1 MRRTITVGVLIFVCF
16 LLQSSVFTR
25 LDLGG
30 ITPNLLIVLTASFGV
45 MRGEKEGMFIGF
57 VCGLLM
63 DIFFAEYMGLYSLV
77 YLYIGFFNG
86 KFKKIFYPDDIKLP
100 ITLIIF
106 SDLVYGLACYI
117 SFLLRGKFHFG
128 YYFLNVIL
136 PEIVYTIII
145 TIALYPLILIIN
157 KKLDNYEKGRAKKF
171 V

>member
-1 MRRTITVGVLIFVCF
+1 MRRTITLALLIFVCF

-25 LDLGG
+25 LDFGG
-30 ITPNLLIVLTASFGV
+30 ITPNLLIVLTASFGF
-45 MRGEKEGMFIGF
+45 MKGEKTGMFIGF
-57 VCGLLM
+57 ICGLLM
-63 DIFFAEYMGLYSLV
+63 DIFFSEYMGLYTLV

-106 SDLVYGLACYI
+106 SDLVYGLACYF

-128 YYFLNVIL
+128 YYILHIVL

>member
-1 MRRTITVGVLIFVCF
+1 MRRTITVAILIFVCF

-30 ITPNLLIVLTASFGV
+30 ITPNLLIVLTASFGF
-45 MRGEKEGMFIGF
+45 MRGDKEGLFIGF
-57 VCGLLM
+57 ICGLLM
-63 DIFFAEYMGLYSLV
+63 DIFFSDYLGIYALV
-77 YLYIGFFNG
+77 YMYIGFFNG

-106 SDLVYGLACYI
+106 SDLAYGLICYL
-117 SFLLRGKFHFG
+117 SFLLRGRFHFG
-128 YYFLNVIL
+128 YYLVHIIL

-145 TIALYPLILIIN
+145 TIALYPVILMIN